1 MFSLGHYWTLR
12 SMFIPGLVRAI
23 SGRTLGKYSFDDV
36 VILCRQRFP
45 SRLRILEFSMELLR
59 KGEIIL
65 GQEIL
70 WAHYLS

>member
-1 MFSLGHYWTLR
+1 MFSLSHYRTLI
-12 SMFIPGLVRAI
+12 SMLFPGLVRAI

-45 SRLRILEFSMELLR
+45 PRLRILEFSMELLK
-59 KGEIIL
+59 KGMIIL

-70 WAHYLS
+70 WAYYLS